1 MTRRTIVILSSV
13 SLLMGMLTTSVSAAP
28 TASGARALSGADAA
42 AFQLP
47 ADLVQVWQATYPDG
61 TVQTRYQQM
70 VGDARVLGGQLTV
83 ITDAAGTVRAVI
95 GAHYPG
101 LRATNAN
108 AITPEQARGVAE
120 ASVGAA
126 GRWVVSTLINP
137 SDGRLFYLVENR
149 RVTTR
154 WIHWV
159 DASTGKVLRAY
170 DAIAYDGPGIGVKG
184 DTKTLDTSVQ
194 GATNVLVT
202 SDGRQ
207 ETHDAAN
214 TQFSSG
220 LPGILFADAD
230 DTWNLAGRQSPGQPA
245 GVDAHY
251 YAGVVDDFYGAVF
264 GRNSL
269 DDAGMTMI
277 SSAHFGRNYNNAFWN
292 GIQMVYGDGDG
303 RRTFRELSGGLDVV
317 GHEFTHGV
325 TEFTSNLIYA
335 NESGALNEAFSDMM
349 GNTIEFYA
357 AAGGLDPTVTPDW
370 FIGEDVYIPA
380 DDDPGFRNMSD
391 PQEDG
396 DPDHYSERFLG
407 SSDGGGVHT
416 NSAIPNHAYY
426 LAVNGGQNAGCDA
439 VGSDGHQHTAD
450 CDVVVDAIGLADARE
465 TFYLGF
471 TSLPENANMC
481 DARNATVAAA
491 AGPDRFN
498 VSDAWA
504 AVGIHEGCTGA
515 PPILPCDFT
524 DVTIPF
530 ESLHPYETNRDCSWV
545 YDNGTANF
553 ALHFSLLDVEKNFDY
568 VRILDGNGTE
578 LISYTGTFHRG
589 VTTPCI
595 GTSSV
600 KVVLDTDPAVVGQGF
615 IVDAVVACP

>member
-1 MTRRTIVILSSV
+1 MTRRTIVILTSV
-13 SLLMGMLTTSVSAAP
+13 SLLMGMLATSVSATPAP
-28 TASGARALSGADAA
+28 SGSRALSGADAA

-61 TVQTRYQQM
+61 TVQTRYQQR

-95 GAHYPG
+95 GAHFPG
-101 LRATNAN
+101 LRAANAK
-108 AITPEQARGVAE
+108 AITPERARGVAE
-120 ASVGAA
+120 ARIGVN
-126 GRWVVSTLINP
+126 GRWIVSTLIDP
-137 SDGRLFYLVENR
+137 SNGRLFYLVENR
-149 RVTTR
+149 RLTTR

-159 DASTGKVLRAY
+159 DAGNGKVLRAY

-184 DTKTLDTSVQ
+184 DTKTLDTSVES
-194 GATNVLVT
+194 TNVLVT
-202 SDGRQ
+202 TDGRQ
-207 ETHDAAN
+207 RTYNAQN

-230 DTWNLAGRQSPGQPA
+230 DIWTLAGRQSPGQPA

-251 YAGVVDDFYGAVF
+251 YATVVDDFYAAIF
-264 GRNSL
+264 GRDSL

-292 GIQMVYGDGDG
+292 GVQMVYGDGDG
-303 RRTFRELSGGLDVV
+303 KRTFIELSGGLDVV

-325 TEFTSNLIYA
+325 TEFTSNLIYQD
-335 NESGALNEAFSDMM
+335 ESGALNESFSDIM

-357 AAGGLDPTVTPDW
+357 DGAGLDPTVDPDW
-370 FIGEDVYIPA
+370 FIGEDVYIPTDSA
-380 DDDPGFRNMSD
+380 PGFRNMSD

-396 DPDHYSERFLG
+396 DPDHYSERQIGGADL
-407 SSDGGGVHT
+407 GGVHS
-416 NSAIPNHAYY
+416 NSAISNHAYF
-426 LAVNGGQNAGCDA
+426 LAVNGGRNAGCDT
-439 VGSDGHQHTAD
+439 VGSNGHQHTAD
-450 CDVVVDAIGLADARE
+450 CDVVVDPIGLADARQ

-491 AGPDRFN
+491 AGPDKFD

-504 AVGIHEGCTGA
+504 AVGIHQGCGGA

-530 ESLHPYETNRDCSWV
+530 ESLHPYENRDCSWT

-568 VRILDGNGTE
+568 VRILDGNGVE
-578 LISYTGTFHRG
+578 LAAYTGNVRRG

-595 GTSSV
+595 TTSSV
-600 KVVLDTDPAVVGQGF
+600 KVVLDADPAVVAQGF
-615 IVDAVVACP
+615 IVDAAVACP